1 MSGIDIVYDGKR
13 LIKEQVKQQSKAPY
27 SRINTE
33 KNSIFLETRYS
44 FKFKP
49 SLKINTIVPNSPAD
63 KAGLKVNDVLL
74 SLNNKPIYEY
84 KLEEII
90 YKLRE
95 KENKKIKLKVLR
107 EGKELNFK
115 FLLEKKI

>member
-1 MSGIDIVYDGKR
+1 MSGIDIVYDGNR
-13 LIKEQVKQQSKAPY
+13 LVKERIKQIGKTNYGQET
-27 SRINTE
+27 ND